1 MLIPE
6 HISYLIDII
15 MKTISLILLV
25 TSVVIAMITCSFT
38 MKSDTLWIT
47 VSGYVDNSNGDVI
60 SQVDVTCTLNRDN
73 TQLSKTQT
81 DPEGYYSIQVRQS
94 ESCTLSFSHANYVP
108 QDKIVSSNTDI
119 DDMNVTL
126 RSQEE

>member
-1 MLIPE
+1 
-6 HISYLIDII
+6 
-15 MKTISLILLV
+15 MKTKSLIVLV
-25 TSVVIAMITCSFT
+25 TSVVIAVITCSFT
-38 MKSDTLWIT
+38 MKSDTQWIT
-47 VSGYVDNSNGDVI
+47 VSGYVDNTNGDVI

-73 TQLSKTQT
+73 T

>member
-1 MLIPE
+1 
-6 HISYLIDII
+6 
-15 MKTISLILLV
+15 MKTKSLIVLV
-25 TSVVIAMITCSFT
+25 TSVMIAVITCSFT
-38 MKSDTLWIT
+38 MKSDTQWIT
-47 VSGYVDNSNGDVI
+47 VSGYVDNINGDVI

-81 DPEGYYSIQVRQS
+81 DSEGYYSIQVRQS

-108 QDKIVSSNTDI
+108 QDKIVSSSTDI

-126 RSQEE
+126 SSQEE

>member
-1 MLIPE
+1 
-6 HISYLIDII
+6 
-15 MKTISLILLV
+15 MKTKSLIVLV
-25 TSVVIAMITCSFT
+25 TSVVIAVITCSFT

-47 VSGYVDNSNGDVI
+47 DSAYVDNTNGDVI

-108 QDKIVSSNTDI
+108 QDKIVSSSTDI

>member
-1 MLIPE
+1 
-6 HISYLIDII
+6 
-15 MKTISLILLV
+15 MKTKSLIVLV

-38 MKSDTLWIT
+38 MKSDTQWIT
-47 VSGYVDNSNGDVI
+47 VSGYVDNTNGDVI

-81 DPEGYYSIQVRQS
+81 DPEGYYSIQV
-94 ESCTLSFSHANYVP
+94 SFSHANYVP

>member
-15 MKTISLILLV
+15 MKTKSLIVLV

-38 MKSDTLWIT
+38 MKSDTQWIT
-47 VSGYVDNSNGDVI
+47 VSGYVDNTNGDVI

-81 DPEGYYSIQVRQS
+81 DPEGYFRGGIRLHAVFHLPVEQAERVR
-94 ESCTLSFSHANYVP
+94 
-108 QDKIVSSNTDI
+108 
-119 DDMNVTL
+119 MRML
-126 RSQEE
+126 R

>member
-1 MLIPE
+1 MFVSKNLK
-6 HISYLIDII
+6 LII
-15 MKTISLILLV
+15 MKTKSLIVLV
-25 TSVVIAMITCSFT
+25 TSVVIAVITCSFT
-38 MKSDTLWIT
+38 LKSDTQWIT
-47 VSGYVDNSNGDVI
+47 VSGYVDNTNGDVI

-108 QDKIVSSNTDI
+108 QDKIVSSSTDI

-126 RSQEE
+126 RSQKE

>member
-15 MKTISLILLV
+15 MKTKSLIVLV
-25 TSVVIAMITCSFT
+25 TSVVIAVITCSFT
-38 MKSDTLWIT
+38 MKWIT
-47 VSGYVDNSNGDVI
+47 VSGYVDNTNGDVI